1 MGMNEPIM
9 NMLCEQAISAI
20 FKILTPYLRRPVD
33 VACRLV
39 RADLDRHS
47 ARGPSRHAAT
57 DAMPDCENIP
67 CGTRENRPM
76 GDLPGVRGRGSI
88 PAQHV
93 PRHGQQTPVT
103 PAMHALA
110 RMA

>member
-20 FKILTPYLRRPVD
+20 FKILAPYLRRPVD

-47 ARGPSRHAAT
+47 VFWQV
-57 DAMPDCENIP
+57 
-67 CGTRENRPM
+67 
-76 GDLPGVRGRGSI
+76 GVRSLGVVFSAGWAAGFPQDDQHSWGRPPSLFCSFVGYLVMR
-88 PAQHV
+88 AC
-93 PRHGQQTPVT
+93 
-103 PAMHALA
+103 
-110 RMA
+110 